1 MNFNERHTRTGHL
14 FQGRFGARS
23 VEDDEYLDRVCAY
36 VLDNPVRAGI
46 CERFEDYRWLGGEW
60 LEARGLAR

>member
-1 MNFNERHTRTGHL
+1 
-14 FQGRFGARS
+14 

-46 CERFEDYRWLGGEW
+46 CERLEDYPWLGGEW
-60 LEARGLAR
+60 LDARG